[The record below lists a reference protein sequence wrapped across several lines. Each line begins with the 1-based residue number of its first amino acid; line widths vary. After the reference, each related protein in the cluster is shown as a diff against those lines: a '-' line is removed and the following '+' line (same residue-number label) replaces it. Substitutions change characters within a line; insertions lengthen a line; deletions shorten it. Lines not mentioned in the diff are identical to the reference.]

1 MADALE
7 QTKDL
12 FSVDDFNEDD
22 ISDKSKVISALENPF
37 GEFRPKEEII
47 EKAKATGTG
56 LLTGTLGIPSDA
68 ATLASAVSSGMAK
81 YADSPTAMMLKD
93 VLEKAKDD
101 VGRPAFD
108 KWFTKTTG
116 LESNPENVDQLVG
129 EVLSPTGA
137 LLAPAKTLKNIFAP
151 LKKGVT
157 DFFDKMPPPDSG
169 LAVETAGVGQLDQTK
184 KILQDKQNN
193 IKTNIPETAKIKI
206 NNIDDISKSV
216 KKLETTPVK
225 KSPALQK
232 ISEITK
238 LRDGQL

>member
-22 ISDKSKVISALENPF
+22 ISDKSKITRALENPF

-93 VLEKAKDD
+93 VLKKAEKD

-108 KWFTKTTG
+108 KWFTDTTG

-137 LLAPAKTLKNIFAP
+137 FLAPVKTLKNIFAP

-169 LAVETAGVGQLDQTK
+169 LAVETAGVGQLNQTK
-184 KILQDKQNN
+184 NLLDKEN
-193 IKTNIPETAKIKI
+193 ISKPIETNIPLLPSADELANKPTINPTIRGTQTETG
-206 NNIDDISKSV
+206 
-216 KKLETTPVK
+216 KKAE
-225 KSPALQK
+225 A
-232 ISEITK
+232 
-238 LRDGQL
+238 